1 MEQDIR
7 KTDNCQSQRRNYAQ
21 RTINILEV
29 YAQDQVSDGRPFP
42 SGTQSTQDLQPHF
55 TANFT

>member
-1 MEQDIR
+1 MQDSLESI
-7 KTDNCQSQRRNYAQ
+7 KTILNYKQ
-21 RTINILEV
+21 RTIDILEV